1 MRQDQFRRN
10 RSNIPIGNVF
20 ISTGTANILA
30 MAIAIDKQEAK
41 HTGLRGLARRRREKR
56 WLRHGDS
63 KLSN

>member
-1 MRQDQFRRN
+1 MQEGRD
-10 RSNIPIGNVF
+10 RSNILIGNVF

-30 MAIAIDKQEAK
+30 MAVAIDKQEAQ
-41 HTGLRGLARRRREKR
+41 HTGLRGLARGRRKER